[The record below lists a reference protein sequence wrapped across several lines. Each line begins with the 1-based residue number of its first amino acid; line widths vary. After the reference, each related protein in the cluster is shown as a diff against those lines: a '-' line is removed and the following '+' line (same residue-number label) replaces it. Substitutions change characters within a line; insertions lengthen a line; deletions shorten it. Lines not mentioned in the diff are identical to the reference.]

1 MPESVET
8 RAKMLEQW
16 TTFWRN
22 RFAHE
27 PRSLQAQR
35 REAQD
40 AFAQLGY
47 PLSKNEDWKYTKVHL
62 IAETS
67 WKLAPLAP
75 APAEPN
81 WPAIRVLLVNGRF
94 VGRVVHS
101 PWHDKI
107 SIWNWQDAF
116 QEQLDLLEQHWNRM
130 ARWRQHPF
138 AALNTACFQDAVI
151 IRVFPNQEIEAPIHI
166 LIHHDANSAEPQ
178 ACFPRI
184 LVCLE
189 SGSKATLVETYT
201 GGGRHCFTC
210 GVVEL
215 LLERGAHLDYYKV
228 QQEHEQTVHIVQA
241 YARLAA
247 EAALRTHIVSL
258 GGGLVRN
265 ECDVSLVGQH
275 GNCTLNG
282 LYLARGRQ
290 HVDNH
295 TEIDHVAPAC
305 TSYELYKGILT
316 DHAHGVF
323 HGKIY
328 VHPGAQKTDAKQT
341 NQALLLSDEAEVD
354 SKPQLEIYAD
364 DVRCTHGATVGQLD
378 NQQLFYLRTRGISM
392 EQARSLLIYAF
403 AEDIISRIQVD
414 PVRFQLEDIL
424 LAEEGLPLE
433 SDLRKVH
440 LP

>member
-1 MPESVET
+1 P
-8 RAKMLEQW
+8 
-16 TTFWRN
+16 
-22 RFAHE
+22 
-27 PRSLQAQR
+27 
-35 REAQD
+35 
-40 AFAQLGY
+40 
-47 PLSKNEDWKYTKVHL
+47 
-62 IAETS
+62 
-67 WKLAPLAP
+67 APP
-75 APAEPN
+75 ATLPAEPD
-81 WPAIRVLLVNGRF
+81 WPAIRVFLVNGRL
-94 VGRVVHS
+94 VSRLVH
-101 PWHDKI
+101 PAGHANID
-107 SIWNWQDAF
+107 IWSWQDACR
-116 QEQLDLLEQHWNRM
+116 QQLDFLEQYWNRL
-130 ARWRQHPF
+130 ARWQQHPF

-151 IRVFPNQEIEAPIHI
+151 IRVFPNQDVQTPIHI
-166 LIHHDANSAEPQ
+166 LIHHSPDSNEPQ

-184 LVCLE
+184 LLCLE
-189 SGSKATLVETYT
+189 SGSKATLVETYQ
-201 GGGRHCFTC
+201 GGGQRCFTC

-215 LLERGAHLDYYKV
+215 FLERGAQLDYYKV
-228 QQEHEQTVHIVQA
+228 QQEHEQSVHIVQA

-247 EAALRTHIVSL
+247 EAGLRTHIVSF

-265 ECDVSLVGQH
+265 ECDVSLIGQL

-295 TEIDHVAPAC
+295 TEIEHVAPAC
-305 TSYELYKGILT
+305 TSYELYKGILS

-378 NQQLFYLRTRGISM
+378 NQQLFYLRTRGIST

-433 SDLRKVH
+433 SDLRRVP